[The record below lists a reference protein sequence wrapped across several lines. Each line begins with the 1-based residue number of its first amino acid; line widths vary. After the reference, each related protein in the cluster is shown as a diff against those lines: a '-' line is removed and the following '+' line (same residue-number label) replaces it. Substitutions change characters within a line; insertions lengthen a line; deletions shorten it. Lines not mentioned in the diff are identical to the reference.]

1 MNNKKCCKRCRQIFL
16 VIRNPGQH
24 YCSQPDC
31 QRARKNQW
39 RKNIRHNDPD
49 YRSNQSLANQRWRTH
64 RPDYWKQYRA
74 GHQEY
79 VHRNREA
86 QRARDGCAKIRAQA
100 QTQAQAAHLAK
111 SDAFLAKNQILS
123 GVYRLIPVA
132 ANNLAKSD
140 ALFVKI
146 DVITTCYNRSCCF
159 L

>member
-1 MNNKKCCKRCRQIFL
+1 MSKKKRCKRCRQIFL

-31 QRARKNQW
+31 QRARKNKW
-39 RKNIRHNDPD
+39 RKNVRHNDPD
-49 YRSNQSLANQRWRTH
+49 YRSNQSHANQRWQAC

-74 GHQEY
+74 SHQEY
-79 VHRNREA
+79 VHHNRKK
-86 QRARDGCAKIRAQA
+86 QRVRDGSAKIG
-100 QTQAQAAHLAK
+100 TQAQAAHLAK
-111 SDAFLAKNQILS
+111 SDALLHKTSINS
-123 GVYRLIPVA
+123 GIYRLIPVL

-146 DVITTCYNRSCCF
+146 DLITTGYNSSYCF